1 MNFDKGDLVFAVV
14 ALLVIF
20 GAFAFSAY
28 NKTQIELAKI
38 QAECKP

>member
-1 MNFDKGDLVFAVV
+1 MKDEAVFTVV

-28 NKTQIELAKI
+28 NKTQIEIAKI